1 MQSAINIRN
10 SLKSARIKIEEFKSS
25 NDELIEK
32 SSKLLVDEY
41 SIQEMNYQKSIDL
54 SEKYLNLN
62 DKQIIDRQ
70 GTFLRER
77 TEISNEITNSWDGY
91 QKSALTLTYAMINA
105 KKVSQLNGEIN
116 NLKLT
121 RKEAIKVSQDLES
134 YFGPEVKKQFKDEDS
149 SVLIVAKMIHK
160 VINGG
165 KFTPLND

>member
-1 MQSAINIRN
+1 
-10 SLKSARIKIEEFKSS
+10 
-25 NDELIEK
+25 
-32 SSKLLVDEY
+32 
-41 SIQEMNYQKSIDL
+41 
-54 SEKYLNLN
+54 
-62 DKQIIDRQ
+62 
-70 GTFLRER
+70 
-77 TEISNEITNSWDGY
+77 
-91 QKSALTLTYAMINA
+91 MINA